1 MRVVVL
7 DDYQNVAT
15 KYADWSVIPDLELVS
30 ITEHIADEAALAQRL
45 AGAEVVVAMRE
56 RTKMPASLFERLP
69 DLRLVVTTGF
79 SNAVIDVGAAAVR
92 GVMVCGTSGIV
103 TSTSELTWAL
113 ILAVTRHVAADD
125 ATMRAGG
132 WQTRI
137 GTGLAGRRLGLIG
150 LGNIGGLVAKVGL
163 AFGMD
168 VVAWSQNLSA
178 EKAEAVGVRPV
189 TKAELLA
196 TSDVVSVHYVLSDR
210 SRGIVGAADLAAMK
224 RTAVLVNTSRGPLVD
239 HDALVDALRN
249 GTIAGAGLDV
259 YDVEPLP
266 ADDPLRSLPNTVLT
280 PHTGYVV
287 DQCYEIFYPHIVED
301 IVAWLAG
308 TPVRVV
314 KPPAS

>member
-7 DDYQNVAT
+7 DDYQNIARE
-15 KYADWSVIPDLELVS
+15 YADWSVIPDLDLVS
-30 ITEHIADEAALAQRL
+30 ITEHISDEAVLAERL
-45 AGAEVVVAMRE
+45 AGASVVVAMRE
-56 RTKMPASLFERLP
+56 RTKMPASFFDRLP

-79 SNAVIDVGAAAVR
+79 SNAVIDVGAAAAH
-92 GVMVCGTSGIV
+92 GVTVCGTSGIV

-125 ATMRAGG
+125 ATMRTGG

-137 GTGLAGRRLGLIG
+137 GAGLAGRRLGLVG
-150 LGNIGGLVAKVGL
+150 LGNIGSLVAKVGT

-168 VVAWSQNLSA
+168 VVAWSQNMTD
-178 EKAEAVGVRPV
+178 EKATAAGVRAV
-189 TKAELLA
+189 TKGELLA

-210 SRGIVGAADLAAMK
+210 SRGIIGATDLAAMK
-224 RTAVLVNTSRGPLVD
+224 PTAVLVNTSRGPLVD
-239 HDALVDALRN
+239 HDALVDALRS
-249 GTIAGAGLDV
+249 GAIAGAGLDV

-266 ADDPLRSLPNTVLT
+266 VDDPLRTLPNTVLT

-301 IVAWLAG
+301 IVAWQAG
-308 TPVRVV
+308 NPVRVV
-314 KPPAS
+314 KPRVS

>member
-7 DDYQNVAT
+7 DDYQNVAAE
-15 KYADWSVIPDLELVS
+15 YADWSVIPDLDLVS
-30 ITEHIADEAALAQRL
+30 INEHIADEAVLAERL
-45 AGAEVVVAMRE
+45 AGAAVVVAMRE
-56 RTKMPASLFERLP
+56 RTKMPASFFDLVP

-79 SNAVIDVGAAAVR
+79 SNAVIDVGAAAAH

-113 ILAVTRHVAADD
+113 IHAVTRHVVADD

-137 GTGLAGRRLGLIG
+137 GSGLHGRRLGLIG
-150 LGNIGGLVAKVGL
+150 LGNIGGLVARVGL

-168 VVAWSQNLSA
+168 VVAWSQNLTA
-178 EKAEAVGVRPV
+178 EKAAAAGVRPV
-189 TKAELLA
+189 SKEELLA
-196 TSDVVSVHYVLSDR
+196 TSDIVSVHYVLSDR

-224 RTAVLVNTSRGPLVD
+224 PTAILINTSRGPLVD
-239 HDALVDALRN
+239 HDALVDALRS
-249 GTIAGAGLDV
+249 GVIAGAGLDV

-266 ADDPLRSLPNTVLT
+266 VDDPLRSLPNTVLT

-287 DQCYEIFYPHIVED
+287 SQCYEIFYAHIVED

-308 TPVRVV
+308 EPVRVV
-314 KPPAS
+314 KPPT